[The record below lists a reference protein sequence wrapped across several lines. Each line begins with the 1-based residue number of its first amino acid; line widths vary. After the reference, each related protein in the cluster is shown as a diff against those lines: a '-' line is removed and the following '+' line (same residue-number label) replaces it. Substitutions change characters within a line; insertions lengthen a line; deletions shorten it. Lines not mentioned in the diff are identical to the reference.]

1 LIDNSATAKRLRCGL
16 PRFGLRIS
24 PLALQCTQPRTLSLL
39 PQLRASSRRGAS
51 TPGCRGRAP
60 QYCQLS
66 MRVRNTDRR
75 KGHAAGR
82 SLVIPRSNIPPLN
95 QPLGTRCFVHGNTHG
110 RFPETGR
117 PEPTT
122 DFLSCTQAFH
132 AVAASRPQNQGGLR
146 WKIVS
151 VFRRGSGERRRP
163 PSRERVGRHPHRCA
177 PQSTTSFLTAAVLVY
192 TAAAGITA
200 AAGSRVALELILAA
214 SFG

>member
-1 LIDNSATAKRLRCGL
+1 MFPTLSFLIDNSATAKRLRCGL

-66 MRVRNTDRR
+66 MRVRNTNRR
-75 KGHAAGR
+75 KDHAAGR

-117 PEPTT
+117 PEPTAI
-122 DFLSCTQAFH
+122 CH
-132 AVAASRPQNQGGLR
+132 AHRRFMRWLRRAPRIKGASAGRSFPCFGEAAADGGARLPAD
-146 WKIVS
+146 
-151 VFRRGSGERRRP
+151 GSAGTP
-163 PSRERVGRHPHRCA
+163 
-177 PQSTTSFLTAAVLVY
+177 TAALRNQLR
-192 TAAAGITA
+192 A
-200 AAGSRVALELILAA
+200 
-214 SFG
+214 F